1 MTSKEYL
8 NQAYRI
14 DQRIKSKMDQAA
26 SLRDMLT
33 RTNQVMSDMPGNPN
47 KDRSKLEETMVKI
60 VDMENE
66 INSDI
71 GRLMDLKQEIM
82 AAVKAVDDV
91 QCQMLLELRYLCF
104 HTWEDIAAELN
115 CTVRNVHILHSKALG
130 LVHVPG

>member
-14 DQRIKSKMDQAA
+14 DQRIKSKMDQLS
-26 SLRDMLT
+26 SLRGMLT
-33 RTNQVMSDMPGNPN
+33 RTNQAMSDMPGNPN
-47 KDRSKLEETMVKI
+47 KDRSKLEETVVKI

-71 GRLMDLKQEIM
+71 DRLMDLKQEII

-104 HTWEDIAAELN
+104 HTWEEIAMELN
-115 CTVRNVHILHSKALG
+115 CTVRNVHNLHSKALG
-130 LVHVPG
+130 LVRVSR

>member
-14 DQRIKSKMDQAA
+14 DQRIKSKMDQVF

-33 RTNQVMSDMPGNPN
+33 RTNQALSDMPGNPN
-47 KDRSKLEETMVKI
+47 KDRSKLEETVVKI

>member
-14 DQRIKSKMDQAA
+14 DQRIKSKIDQVS

-33 RTNQVMSDMPGNPN
+33 RTSATLSDMPGNPN
-47 KDRSKLEETMVKI
+47 RDRSRLEETMVKI

-71 GRLMDLKQEIM
+71 GRLMDLKKDIM
-82 AAVKAVDDV
+82 ATVKAVDDV
-91 QCQMLLELRYLCF
+91 QCEMLLELRYLCF
-104 HTWEDIAAELN
+104 RTWEDIAVELD
-115 CTVRNVHILHSKALG
+115 CTVRNVHNLHSKALG
-130 LVHVPG
+130 LVKVPG